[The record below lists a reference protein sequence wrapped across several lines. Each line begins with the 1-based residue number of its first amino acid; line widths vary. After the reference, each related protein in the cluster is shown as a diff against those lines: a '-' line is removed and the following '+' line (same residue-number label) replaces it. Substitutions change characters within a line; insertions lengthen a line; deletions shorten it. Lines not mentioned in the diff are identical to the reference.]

1 MLTIEKLR
9 AYGANVD
16 EGLGRCMNNEAFYLR
31 LVNMAVG
38 DAGFERLH
46 TALKQGDRK
55 EGFEAA
61 HALKGMQG
69 NHSLTPLSKPLNDTI
84 MPQTVPSSPTIGAMT
99 AISIRYCNRCHSM
112 PAWRPPSSSIASRRT
127 TCSATWPS
135 SHCSN
140 AAPMIFA
147 AHEPLF
153 KQRSRN
159 PSRSPS
165 SAASCASMMNE
176 RGYSVPCRMDSR

>member
-61 HALKGMQG
+61 HALKGMLG
-69 NHSLTPLSKPLNDTI
+69 NLSLTPLSKPASDLTELLRAETAALAAL
-84 MPQTVPSSPTIGAMT
+84 TVVQYEKGDLGS
-99 AISIRYCNRCHSM
+99 
-112 PAWRPPSSSIASRRT
+112 
-127 TCSATWPS
+127 
-135 SHCSN
+135 
-140 AAPMIFA
+140 
-147 AHEPLF
+147 
-153 KQRSRN
+153 
-159 PSRSPS
+159 
-165 SAASCASMMNE
+165 
-176 RGYSVPCRMDSR
+176 

>member
-61 HALKGMQG
+61 HAG
-69 NHSLTPLSKPLNDTI
+69 KPLPDAAF
-84 MPQTVPSSPTIGAMT
+84 QTGLGSDRAPARRDGDRDRDGLPCTDGRDPEAEGKT
-99 AISIRYCNRCHSM
+99 A
-112 PAWRPPSSSIASRRT
+112 
-127 TCSATWPS
+127 
-135 SHCSN
+135 
-140 AAPMIFA
+140 AA
-147 AHEPLF
+147 
-153 KQRSRN
+153 
-159 PSRSPS
+159 
-165 SAASCASMMNE
+165 E
-176 RGYSVPCRMDSR
+176 R